1 MSIAPEDQR
10 ERADLEQIRTA
21 LNKTEKPLS
30 IRSLATITRND
41 SMAVALTLREMC
53 IADEVTRLGADSNGN
68 FYWLRARPLPANWAY
83 HTPENNAAA
92 AKIIA
97 LMSAHDEEPEPPAP
111 PTTGDTMPT
120 TKETK
125 ASKDAAS
132 KPKMPQTPR
141 QSGSLEP
148 LSQKLADTLAVIAKY
163 PDGISTADC
172 ADSLG
177 INRPTLSKRLDV
189 LKKQNLIGRKGNVQ
203 TSRWFAF
210 PDTANTS
217 GSATS
222 KAKTPETPRKQTTLK
237 TQRKAS
243 LASLDATL
251 RGKNKLR
258 PAGPAII
265 DGVQT
270 RKLLDPTPAT
280 ARAAI
285 TTEGEVLLFDGPLES
300 TTPSIIVPHL
310 ARCIADLFRKL
321 PNTHPLAVPA

>member
-10 ERADLEQIRTA
+10 ERADVSQIRTA
-21 LNKTEKPLS
+21 LNATEKPLT
-30 IRSLATITRND
+30 IRSISAITRND
-41 SMAVALTLREMC
+41 SMAVALTLREMGL
-53 IADEVTRLGADSNGN
+53 AEEVTRLLHGDSNY
-68 FYWLRARPLPANWAY
+68 YWLRARALPTNWADKEKSL
-83 HTPENNAAA
+83 TP
-92 AKIIA
+92 AKIVA
-97 LMSAHDEEPEPPAP
+97 LMSRHDDEPEPTAAP
-111 PTTGDTMPT
+111 TPGDTMPN
-120 TKETK
+120 TKKPK
-125 ASKDAAS
+125 ASTGEPSNA
-132 KPKMPQTPR
+132 KMPQTPR
-141 QSGSLEP
+141 QSASLEP

-189 LKKQNLIGRKGNVQ
+189 LKKQNLIGRKGSTL

-217 GSATS
+217 TSAAS
-222 KAKTPETPRKQTTLK
+222 NAKMPEKSRKQTTLK
-237 TQRKAS
+237 QQRKAS

-258 PAGPAII
+258 TAGPAII
-265 DGVQT
+265 DGVDT